1 MFNYQS
7 LNENKRT
14 SDKDVLTQF
23 GYACKHFGVEIETT
37 SVSQAKGLIE
47 RDNGTFQDRLVS
59 ELRLNMSME
68 KMYK

>member
-37 SVSQAKGLIE
+37 SVSQAKGLIAHK
-47 RDNGTFQDRLVS
+47 
-59 ELRLNMSME
+59 EL
-68 KMYK
+68 